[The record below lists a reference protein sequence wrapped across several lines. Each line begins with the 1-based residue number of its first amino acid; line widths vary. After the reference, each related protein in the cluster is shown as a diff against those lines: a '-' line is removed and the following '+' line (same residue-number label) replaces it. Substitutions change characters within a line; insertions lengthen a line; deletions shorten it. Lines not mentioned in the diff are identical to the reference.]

1 MVQSAWHL
9 GGKKVL
15 LSPQKKG
22 KKKETQEEEKQNP
35 KELTARYP
43 SQESK
48 RKTPKKFEVVKF
60 ELGSSQ
66 IKLFILQR
74 SHLLGLQ
81 LALAKLDSIENKI
94 RGRGL
99 WHMQ

>member
-1 MVQSAWHL
+1 MAFR
-9 GGKKVL
+9 GKKSL
-15 LSPQKKG
+15 AFAPKKR
-22 KKKETQEEEKQNP
+22 KKKETQEEEKQNS

-48 RKTPKKFEVVKF
+48 SKTPKKFEVVKF
-60 ELGSSQ
+60 ELGSNQ
-66 IKLFILQR
+66 IKLFILRR